1 MLVALVI
8 AAAML
13 AGCGSSSR
21 VSQAALMRQLL
32 ARSLRQLNASIGT
45 TETEFCGTPHPCQ
58 AYTDGFLAYIET
70 VKPWVDAHAYYVAHR
85 PKSH

>member
-13 AGCGSSSR
+13 AGCGSSGR
-21 VSQAALMRQLL
+21 VSEAVLMRQLL
-32 ARSLRQLNASIGT
+32 ARDLRQLNASIRS

-58 AYTDGFLAYIET
+58 AYTDGFLAYLET
-70 VKPWVDAHAYYVAHR
+70 VKPWVGAHAYYLAHL